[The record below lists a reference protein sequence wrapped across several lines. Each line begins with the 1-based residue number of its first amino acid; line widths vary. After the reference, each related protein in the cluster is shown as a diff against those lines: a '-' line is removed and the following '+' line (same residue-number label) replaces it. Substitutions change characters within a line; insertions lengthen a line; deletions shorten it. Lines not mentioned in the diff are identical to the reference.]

1 MGSNP
6 TLSARN
12 GPVVTCAACDC
23 LTAVSATVARVARR
37 PSPET
42 VVRALTSFITDPRAV
57 GVAQAGPR
65 TVLFMVRSWSRTRSN
80 EGPDEPVWPSASL
93 GLALQVLLDEVVLS
107 AMRNPRLLPSPDDY
121 VRAGNEIRAAW
132 ELWRR
137 EGWLDNPH
145 AYHRNPPVPEQWR
158 ISRERSFDQR
168 YEHLSYLSEYDLHP
182 GEPGRERWLGHESN
196 RTAHAYVL
204 RHAQPG
210 RPWLVCVHGFG
221 MGKPA
226 LDLRAFRAARLHWEL
241 GVNLLFSVLP
251 LHGVRQDPAVGEGL
265 MSINLM
271 DSLHG
276 LAQAACDVRAAVRWI
291 RATAGDVPVGVHGI
305 SLGGYVAALVAS
317 LEDDLA
323 CAIAGIPATDMP
335 DLYRR
340 HSSPG
345 VRRQAAAAGALGPEA
360 DAVHSVVSPLVL
372 SPRLPKGRRYIY
384 AGTGDRM
391 STSNH
396 ARRLWDH
403 WERPTMAWYPGG
415 HIGFWW
421 AGTVADFVASAL
433 AESGLTE
440 PRRSE
445 AVG

>member
-1 MGSNP
+1 M
-6 TLSARN
+6 
-12 GPVVTCAACDC
+12 
-23 LTAVSATVARVARR
+23 ARR

-65 TVLFMVRSWSRTRSN
+65 TVLFMARSWSRPRN
-80 EGPDEPVWPSASL
+80 DEGTDDPVRPSPSL
-93 GLALQVLLDEVVLS
+93 GLALQVLLDEIVLS
-107 AMRNPRLLPSPDDY
+107 AMRNPRFLPSPDDY
-121 VRAGNEIRAAW
+121 LRAGNEIRAAW
-132 ELWRR
+132 ELFRAQ
-137 EGWLDNPH
+137 GWLDNPY
-145 AYHRNPPVPEQWR
+145 AYHRNPPAPEQWA
-158 ISRERSFDQR
+158 ITRERSFDQR
-168 YEHLSYLSEYDLHP
+168 YEHLTYPSGYEPHP
-182 GEPGRERWLGHESN
+182 GEPGRERWLGHDSN
-196 RTAHAYVL
+196 RTAHAFVL
-204 RHAQPG
+204 RHAQPA

-226 LDLRAFRAARLHWEL
+226 LDLRAFRAARLHWQL

-251 LHGVRQDPAVGEGL
+251 LHGVRQDPPAEAGEGF

-276 LAQAACDVRAAVRWI
+276 LAQAAWDIRAAIRWI
-291 RATAGDVPVGVHGI
+291 RATAGEVPVGVHGI
-305 SLGGYVAALVAS
+305 SLGGYAAALVAS

-345 VRRQAAAAGALGPEA
+345 VRRQAAATGALGPEA

-391 STSNH
+391 STSHH
-396 ARRLWDH
+396 ARRLWEH
-403 WERPTMAWYPGG
+403 WERPKMAWYPGG

-421 AGTVADFVASAL
+421 AGTVGDFVTSAL
-433 AESGLTE
+433 TESGLTGADV
-440 PRRSE
+440 SE
-445 AVG
+445 VAG